1 MTSQFATPS
10 SAPVLALLAG
20 SVLWGVAWWPLKS
33 FGAEG
38 IGGNLMVISS
48 YGIVA
53 LLGLPVLWLQRR
65 QWQRQA
71 GLFVL
76 LAVLGGWANT
86 SFVNALMSGHVVRVM
101 LLFYM
106 APVWGVLAGW
116 LFLGERISSRRWLAV
131 ALALGGAFILL
142 GGAAAFATPL
152 SLVDL
157 LALSAGLTFALNNV
171 ATRAAHAI
179 PMASK
184 TLIVFV
190 GCAVVASGAALVQGR
205 PFPALPA
212 PTWGL
217 ILLFSL
223 TWLVAATLA
232 TQYGVTHM
240 EAGRASVLLIFEL
253 LAAVAS
259 AMVIGQEVLKPQE
272 WIGGAL
278 IACAALIEARSSR
291 P

>member
-1 MTSQFATPS
+1 MTSQFAAPS

-190 GCAVVASGAALVQGR
+190 GCAVVASGAALLQGR

>member
-1 MTSQFATPS
+1 MTSQLAAPS

-20 SVLWGVAWWPLKS
+20 SVLWGVAWWPLKA

>member
-1 MTSQFATPS
+1 MTSQIAAPS

-190 GCAVVASGAALVQGR
+190 GCAVVASGAALLQGR

>member
-1 MTSQFATPS
+1 MTSQLAAPS

-20 SVLWGVAWWPLKS
+20 SVLWGVAWWPLKA

-106 APVWGVLAGW
+106 APVWGVLAGR

-142 GGAAAFATPL
+142 GGAAAFAAPL

-179 PMASK
+179 PVASK

-190 GCAVVASGAALVQGR
+190 GCAVVAGGAALLQGR
-205 PFPALPA
+205 PFPALSA

-223 TWLVAATLA
+223 TWLAAATLA

-259 AMVIGQEVLKPQE
+259 AMVIGQEMLKPQE

-278 IACAALIEARSSR
+278 IASAALIEARSSR